1 MLPPTPTPLPQVTL
15 ILLDIR
21 SVDPKAKPILIENM
35 YRSKEVIKIINKTYW
50 A

>member
-1 MLPPTPTPLPQVTL
+1 MLI
-15 ILLDIR
+15 ILMGPYRMYHIH
-21 SVDPKAKPILIENM
+21 ILIENM